1 MNRTE
6 VQGYEEIDLGRLIG
20 LLMDHKWIILS
31 LTMLFAMGGFGYAMI
46 STPVYQGD
54 ALVQVERRGNV
65 NPLEDMASTILGE
78 ERDSNTAAEV
88 QILQSRMVL
97 GQVVDRTGLDIQV
110 KPRDI
115 PVIGDLI
122 RRRGIQRPQF
132 MQGRPEVWGGETI
145 KLGRLEVSESLLGVP
160 LVLRTESEDEYL
172 LMRGGE
178 NPRFLG
184 QGRVGELKVFAEGDV
199 EVRVADLDAPR
210 GAEFIL
216 IQHSR
221 ASAIRALGRR
231 LSVTEVGVSRTA
243 STGMLRMTL
252 TGLDRDEIRQSL
264 DAVAETFLTQNVQR
278 QSAEVEQSL
287 AFLEDQAPLLRDKL
301 RTAEDSLNQYR
312 AEQHSV
318 DLTTEARATIEQF
331 VELDSQLSALEF
343 EEAELA
349 QRYKPTHPTYQALL
363 RQKRLL
369 QEEREKLNARV
380 DGLPEEQQEVVRR
393 TRDVEVTQAIYVN
406 VLNRMQE
413 LQVAKAG
420 TIGNVRIIDNALVA
434 GVPIQPRKPMIVL
447 LSTVL
452 GGVMGISI
460 VLTRSM
466 FKRGIETPEQLENA
480 GLPVYATIPL
490 SSEQKRL
497 VRRVKHRHDHHPQDV
512 LKGILA
518 DCSPADTAVE
528 AMRSLR
534 TSLHFAM
541 LEATDNRLMI
551 TGPGPGIGK
560 SFIAINLGAIC
571 TQAGQRV
578 LLVDADMRKG
588 HLHHAFEG
596 SSEGGLSE
604 ILSGKI
610 AISENIRHTHHLGLD
625 YVARGLSPPNPSE
638 LLMNR
643 RFSEFLETVSE
654 NYDLIIL
661 DTPPVISVTDAAVVG
676 AQCGTTL
683 MVARFQHNPIKE
695 MQIARRR
702 LETAGVV
709 VKGAILN
716 AMEKKAATYYG
727 YGYGFYN
734 YS

>member
-1 MNRTE
+1 MNRAD
-6 VQGYEEIDLGRLIG
+6 VQGYEEIDLGRLVG
-20 LLMDHKWIILS
+20 LLMDHKWFILF
-31 LTMLFAMGGFGYAMI
+31 LIVLFAMGGLAYATI

-54 ALVQVERRGNV
+54 ALVQVERRGTV

-97 GQVVDRTGLDIQV
+97 GQVVDRTGLDIKV
-110 KPRDI
+110 SPRDI
-115 PVIGDLI
+115 PVVGEFI
-122 RRRGIQRPQF
+122 RRRGIERPEF

-160 LVLRTESEDEYL
+160 LVLRTESAGEYL
-172 LMRGGE
+172 LLRGDDA
-178 NPRFLG
+178 PRFLG
-184 QGRVGELKVFAEGDV
+184 KGTVGELSVFADGNV
-199 EVRVADLDAPR
+199 KVRVAELEAPQ

-216 IQHSR
+216 VQHSR
-221 ASAIRALGRR
+221 ASAIRALARR

-252 TGLDRDEIRQSL
+252 TGLDRDEIRTSL

-287 AFLEDQAPLLRDKL
+287 VFLEEQAPQLRDKL

-331 VELDSQLSALEF
+331 VELDSQLSALAF

-369 QEEREKLNARV
+369 QEEREKLNDRV

-434 GVPIQPRKPMIVL
+434 GMPIQPRKPMIVL

-452 GGVMGISI
+452 GGVMGVSI
-460 VLTRSM
+460 VLARSI
-466 FKRGIETPEQLENA
+466 FKRGVETPEQLENA
-480 GLPVYATIPL
+480 GFPVYATIPL
-490 SSEQKRL
+490 STEQKRL
-497 VRRVKHRHDHHPQDV
+497 VKRVKHRHDHQAQEV
-512 LKGILA
+512 LKGVLA
-518 DCSPADTAVE
+518 ASSPGDMAVE
-528 AMRSLR
+528 ALRSLR

-541 LEATDNRLMI
+541 LEATNNRLMI
-551 TGPGPGIGK
+551 TGPTPGIGK

-571 TQAGQRV
+571 AQAGKKV
-578 LLVDADMRKG
+578 LLVDADLRKG
-588 HLHHAFEG
+588 YLHHAFG
-596 SSEGGLSE
+596 GKSEGGLSE
-604 ILSGKI
+604 ILSGKMDI
-610 AISENIRHTHHLGLD
+610 TQNLRPTSQPGLD

-643 RFSEFLETVSE
+643 TFSDFLEVLSKK
-654 NYDLIIL
+654 YDLIIL

-695 MQIARRR
+695 MQIAMRR